1 MKSGVNELS
10 EEKRKSLRKDGIRIE
25 ALTVPPLSNNVYIVY
40 EDGSDSA
47 LIVDVAEGSKQILKR
62 CRELSVRPALIVNT
76 HGHSDHTIEDQAL
89 RELTGAKIAIHELDA
104 YRLATE
110 DEASFEL
117 GMEKVPIEADIQLVS
132 GQEIPLG
139 RSSKFTV
146 MHTPGHTE
154 GSICLYQK
162 EAGILFSGDTLFA
175 RGYGRVDGSGSDPDA
190 IVLSLKQLLEL
201 PPQTEVFP
209 GHGEFTK
216 IENEQWLKEITE
228 A

>member
-1 MKSGVNELS
+1 VSELT
-10 EEKRKSLRKDGIRIE
+10 EEIRKSLRKDGIRIE
-25 ALTVPPLSNNVYIVY
+25 ALTVPPLANNVYIVY

-47 LIVDVAEGSKQILKR
+47 LIVDVAKGSRQILKR
-62 CRELSVRPALIVNT
+62 CKELSVRPTLIVNT
-76 HGHSDHTIEDQAL
+76 HGHSDHTVEDQAL
-89 RELTGAKIAIHELDA
+89 RELTGAKLAIHELDA

-110 DEASFEL
+110 DEASSEL
-117 GMEKVPIEADIQLVS
+117 GIEKVPIEADIQLVS

-139 RSSKFTV
+139 HRTKFAV

-175 RGYGRVDGSGSDPDA
+175 KGYGRVDGSGSDPNA
-190 IVLSLKQLLEL
+190 MVQSLKELLDL
-201 PPQTEVFP
+201 PPKTEVFP
-209 GHGEFTK
+209 GHGEFTR
-216 IENEQWLKEITE
+216 IENEQWLKDITE